1 MFERFTDRARRVIVL
16 AQDAAREMGHQQI
29 KPEHLLV
36 GLTVGDGVAAKAM
49 GRAGVDGPALRE
61 RVAARFEGKPSAKR
75 LDKVPFSPE
84 AKKAL
89 EQSLRAALGLGH
101 NYIGTEH
108 LFLGVQREAEQ
119 RDASLDD
126 LLGARAADVTDGL
139 MQMLGG
145 RTAGDLQRSAALRS
159 AMSAATSRA
168 GRAPLTTGHLLAAIV
183 AETGSQAAKA
193 LGLLGVSGE
202 VLNAALAQ
210 VPLASTSDADPP
222 AQSVEITIAGTTTLI
237 DDPDVAAALQ
247 QLNADQLRQA
257 IKKAIGPV
265 SPGQAAG

>member
-29 KPEHLLV
+29 KPGHLLV

-49 GRAGVDGPALRE
+49 AQAGVDGPALRE
-61 RVAARFEGKPSAKR
+61 RVAARFESKPSAKK

-108 LFLGVQREAEQ
+108 LFLGVQREAGQ
-119 RDASLDD
+119 RDEALDE
-126 LLGARAADVTDGL
+126 LLGVSAGDVSDSV

-145 RTAGDLQRSAALRS
+145 KTAGIPLRSPALHS

-168 GRAPLTTGHLLAAIV
+168 GRAPLTTGLLIAAMV
-183 AETGSQAAKA
+183 AETDSQASKA
-193 LGLLGVSGE
+193 LALIGISAE
-202 VLNAALAQ
+202 ALNSALAQ
-210 VPLASTSDADPP
+210 VPVAGTSDAVPP
-222 AQSVEITIAGTTTLI
+222 AQRIEITIAGTTTVI

-247 QLNADQLRQA
+247 QLNADQVREA
-257 IKKAIGPV
+257 IKKAIGPA